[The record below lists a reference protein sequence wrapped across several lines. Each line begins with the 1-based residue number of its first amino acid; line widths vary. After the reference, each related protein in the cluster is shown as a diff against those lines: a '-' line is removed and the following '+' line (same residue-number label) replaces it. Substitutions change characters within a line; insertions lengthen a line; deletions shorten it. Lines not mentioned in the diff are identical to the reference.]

1 MAKLF
6 KKILCPIDPADK
18 MTTSLDVASSLAE
31 GPDTIICLLYVIP
44 LVLSSAPVV
53 NPLPISESE
62 AQAELQKIAG
72 AHLEGKVHYEIYT
85 KIDGQPAD
93 VILEAIKKLQVDS
106 VVMATHG
113 RKGIGRLIL
122 GSVAERVVRESPCPV
137 LTVRASPGGQA

>member
-1 MAKLF
+1 NKVRHYPMTKLF
-6 KKILCPIDPADK
+6 KKILCPIDPEDK

-44 LVLSSAPVV
+44 VVLSSAPGV

-62 AQAELQKIAG
+62 AQVELQKIAR

-85 KIDGQPAD
+85 KIDGQPANWI
-93 VILEAIKKLQVDS
+93 VKAIEELGVDS

-122 GSVAERVVRESPCPV
+122 GSVAERVVRE
-137 LTVRASPGGQA
+137 